1 MSFPQPVVV
10 ASRSVPGR
18 LSSVLDQ
25 ILDVRFTTV
34 TVPGYGPLTT
44 RTYNG
49 TIPGPTLR
57 VRGGDVLRL
66 TQINGLPPNS
76 PHSGGHNRPHH
87 ANSFNL
93 HTHGMHVSPSGH
105 ADNVLREFAPR
116 TAAQVAAGAAEP
128 RYLTVIDVPVGHPA
142 GTYWYHPHLHG
153 STAEQIAGG
162 MAGVI
167 VVEGDIDEVP
177 EIKAAADI
185 IVCIN
190 ELKLQDGKVPAFTSG
205 SWMTDIPSVFTV
217 NGTVN
222 PTITLRPGE
231 VQRWRVV
238 AATAFTALQLTIIH
252 DHGHLPVHQIAQ
264 DGVAFA
270 KPVTLTEVELAMGN
284 RADILVRGGEPGSYT
299 LRATGVPGPL
309 MTVRVTGEALDPPMT
324 LPASLPPGRPF
335 LDERD
340 ISHPVADREVVF
352 HADPGAFTGAFPNAF
367 RMLGTQATPPAD
379 PNGDLAHD
387 PAYGLFDPGYT
398 NHTLRL
404 GTVERWTV
412 RSDETMPTFNHPFH
426 LHTNQ
431 FLLTHKNGRRL
442 DPPVW
447 HDTIGLTGGTPGQ
460 SAATFLVAYEDFTG
474 RALAHCHQLH
484 HEDLG
489 MMQTVAY
496 VQDPA
501 PAAE

>member
-270 KPVTLTEVELAMGN
+270 KPVTLTQVELAMGN

-340 ISHPVADREVVF
+340 ISHPDADREVVF

-460 SAATFLVAYEDFTG
+460 SATFLVAYEDFTG